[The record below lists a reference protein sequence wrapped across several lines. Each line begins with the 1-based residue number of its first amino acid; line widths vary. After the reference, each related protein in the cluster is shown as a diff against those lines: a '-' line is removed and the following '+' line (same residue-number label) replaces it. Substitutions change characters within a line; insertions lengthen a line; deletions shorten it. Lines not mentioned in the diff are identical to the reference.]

1 MSVAQCHDW
10 ESATPE
16 TWQAKAQEMLG
27 YHWKV
32 TIAEMCK
39 VDKVTAR
46 RWIDETKEIPPEF
59 ETKIHAIYS
68 VWFNQVD

>member
-1 MSVAQCHDW
+1 
-10 ESATPE
+10 
-16 TWQAKAQEMLG
+16 
-27 YHWKV
+27 V

-46 RWIDETKEIPPEF
+46 RWIFETKDIPPEF